1 MTKQIPLVC
10 IVGPTASGKSSLAVD
25 LAERLDAEIVS
36 ADSMQIYRGMDIL
49 TAKVTW
55 EEMRGVAHHLLDFV
69 DLDSD
74 YSVADYVDDAS
85 RVICDIH
92 TRGKLPV
99 LVGGTGLYISSLID
113 NIQYAD
119 IPSCS
124 SLREELN
131 QRAQTQ
137 GLLSLWKELESF
149 DPITAQKL
157 HPNDQKRIIR
167 AIEIYRLSGKTKSE
181 WDALSKAEPSPYQTY
196 QIGLTA
202 PREFL
207 YDRINRRVDQMI
219 QRGMIEEAFEI
230 YREYPESKTACQAI
244 GYKELIPYFEGKC
257 SLEQA
262 AQAIKQESRRYAK
275 RQLSWF
281 KRDQRINWVDCSKPI
296 DIQQVVD
303 IIKIYFQTERR

>member
-1 MTKQIPLVC
+1 MTKQTPLVC

-25 LAERLDAEIVS
+25 LAKRLDAEIVS

-49 TAKVTW
+49 TAKVTQ
-55 EEMRGVAHHLLDFV
+55 EEMRGIAHHLLGFL

-74 YSVADYVDDAS
+74 YSVADYVEDAS
-85 RVICDIH
+85 RVIGDIH
-92 TRGKLPV
+92 ARGKLPF

-131 QRAQTQ
+131 QRARTQ
-137 GLLSLWKELESF
+137 GLLPLWKELASF
-149 DPITAQKL
+149 DPVSAQKL

-181 WDALSKAEPSPYQTY
+181 WDALSKAEPSPYHTY

-219 QRGMIEEAFEI
+219 QNGLVEEAFEI
-230 YREYPESKTACQAI
+230 YRQCPESQTAGQAI
-244 GYKELIPYFEGKC
+244 GYKELVPYFEGKC

-262 AQAIKQESRRYAK
+262 AQSIKQETRRYAK

-281 KRDQRINWVDCSKPI
+281 NRDQRINWIDCSKPI
-296 DIQQVVD
+296 DVPQICVD
-303 IIKIYFQTERR
+303 IRTYFQTERR